1 MGIVNDTSL
10 TIVIL
15 ISVVVLSLSG
25 SELAINIASFPG
37 GQAVATLLVNDLST
51 IVGYAEFALVVA
63 GVTSLVGLLLWFI
76 NTISSSSHETF

>member
-1 MGIVNDTSL
+1 MGIVNDTRL

-15 ISVVVLSLSG
+15 ISVIVLSLSV

-37 GQAVATLLVNDLST
+37 EQAVATLLVNDLSA
-51 IVGYAEFALVVA
+51 IVGYTEFALVVA

-76 NTISSSSHETF
+76 NAIYSSSPEVF

>member
-1 MGIVNDTSL
+1 MGIVNDTRL

-15 ISVVVLSLSG
+15 ISVIVLSLYV

-37 GQAVATLLVNDLST
+37 GQAVATLLVNDLSA
-51 IVGYAEFALVVA
+51 IVGYVEFALVVI

-76 NTISSSSHETF
+76 NNISSYSPEVF